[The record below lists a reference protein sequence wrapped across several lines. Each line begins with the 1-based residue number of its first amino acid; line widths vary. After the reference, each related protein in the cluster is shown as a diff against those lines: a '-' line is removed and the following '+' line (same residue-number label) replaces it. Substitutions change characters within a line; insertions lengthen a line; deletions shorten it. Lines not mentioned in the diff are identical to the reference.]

1 MRFGASPALPWGRNK
16 RSPADCQPARHEG
29 ILGATVEN
37 NPSLFADAALESPAD
52 LALALAL
59 PAAIGHF
66 DELHGRTSGKT
77 PATPAASQSRS
88 QTQQAAFQ
96 PAGANVAAAQA
107 PGSSARAS
115 PYPPGSNAAPA
126 PTLAPSW
133 SRFFNY
139 LGGKG
144 IDDLNHRTA
153 NLHRQIR
160 DNGVTYNVYADANGP
175 QRPWSLDLF
184 PMILSTRDWAQIE
197 IGIRQRARLLDR
209 IMADVYGPQ
218 QLLTLGLLP
227 PALVLGHPGYLRAMH
242 GVMPAGGTFLHIAA
256 FDLARGPDGRWWV
269 VSQSAQAPSG
279 LGYLLENR
287 RTISRLFPQAFREMK
302 VQRLAASYKALI
314 DGMQAMSPAGPRR
327 EDSRIVLL
335 TPGPYNETYF
345 EHAYLARY
353 LGLTLVEGSD
363 LLVRDNKLYLK
374 TLQGLEPVHGLLKR
388 LDDEFLDPLELRS
401 DSTLGVP
408 GLLQV
413 IRAGN
418 VLVANAPGSAF
429 LESSALL
436 GFLPALSRHL
446 LGQPLALPSLA
457 TWWCGE
463 QVALQ
468 QALPRLKDFV
478 IKGTYPGSGIESVI
492 AQTLPA
498 RELKDWAGRLMRRS
512 DDYTLQAYMP
522 LSQTPTWH
530 GERVAPRS
538 AMLRVF
544 AVSDGAG
551 SWQVLPGGMA
561 RLAGVNDKIASMQ
574 QGGSSADVWVAA
586 EPEPSSRT
594 ATTGVAG
601 KKAAAGEPVTELG
614 ARGWATT
621 LARHKPPVTS
631 RAAENLFWLG
641 RYTERT
647 ENSIRLAQLTLQS
660 LSGEDQSSQPLLAWL
675 SELVIK
681 NGLVLDSVPSAT
693 QARRVF
699 ERSLIGGLADT
710 DQAASVG
717 YNLRALKGAASAVR
731 ERLSQEQWH
740 VIVRAEADFFRRCE
754 AFSGADHP
762 ASEALEYNS
771 VEALR
776 TLESASGFLAAMTG
790 AQTDRM
796 TRDDGWRLLSTGR
809 HIERLNTLAAS
820 LILGFETG
828 AVHDE
833 GGFDAIIAL
842 FDSTI
847 TFHAQYQQQ
856 RDVPALLDLLVL
868 DRDNPRSLGWVTQT
882 LRDRLARLAQNTVG
896 APQPAPDL
904 TPGLPDPGSWL
915 LADLCAH
922 AAGAPEKRPYDL
934 LLTQLEQCCSAA
946 FELSDAISRR
956 YFSHA
961 AAGEHSLGA

>member
-1 MRFGASPALPWGRNK
+1 M
-16 RSPADCQPARHEG
+16 
-29 ILGATVEN
+29 EN
-37 NPSLFADAALESPAD
+37 NPSLFAAAALESAVD
-52 LALALAL
+52 LAVALAQ
-59 PAAIGHF
+59 PATVGHF
-66 DELHGRTSGKT
+66 DELHGRTLDKPSAAPSQSQQQNQSSLHLAGAT
-77 PATPAASQSRS
+77 PATAAPPAANPA
-88 QTQQAAFQ
+88 TPQ
-96 PAGANVAAAQA
+96 PA
-107 PGSSARAS
+107 RLAS
-115 PYPPGSNAAPA
+115 D
-126 PTLAPSW
+126 W
-133 SRFFNY
+133 QRFFNF
-139 LGGKG
+139 LGRDGF
-144 IDDLNHRTA
+144 DDLSHRTA

-184 PMILSTRDWAQIE
+184 PLLLSAQDWAHIAT
-197 IGIRQRARLLDR
+197 GITQRARLLDR

-218 QLLTLGLLP
+218 QLLSLGLLP
-227 PALVLGHPGYLRAMH
+227 TALVQGHPGYLRAMH
-242 GVMPAGGTFLHIAA
+242 GVQPAGGTFLHIAA

-269 VSQSAQAPSG
+269 VSQRTQAPSG

-287 RTISRLFPQAFREMK
+287 LTISRLFPQAFREMK
-302 VQRLAASYKALI
+302 VQALAASYKALI
-314 DGMQAMSPAGPRR
+314 DGMKAHSPAGARG

-446 LGQPLALPSLA
+446 LDEPLALPSLA

-463 QVALQ
+463 QAALQ
-468 QALPRLKDFV
+468 EVLPLLKDCV
-478 IKGTYPGSGIESVI
+478 IKGTYPDSGMESVI
-492 AQTLPA
+492 AQTLST
-498 RELKDWAGRLMRRS
+498 RELDEWAGRLVRRS
-512 DDYTLQAYMP
+512 DDYTVQAYLP

-530 GERVAPRS
+530 ANRLAPRS

-544 AVSDGAG
+544 AVADGHG
-551 SWQVLPGGMA
+551 DWQVLPGGLA
-561 RLAGVNDKIASMQ
+561 RLAGPKDKIASMQ
-574 QGGSSADVWVAA
+574 QGGSSADVWALAETSAPAGSTNTRSSGGKKSPVAEAHA
-586 EPEPSSRT
+586 EP
-594 ATTGVAG
+594 
-601 KKAAAGEPVTELG
+601 G
-614 ARGWATT
+614 APAQPIH
-621 LARHKPPVTS
+621 LARHKAPVTS

-647 ENSIRLAQLTLQS
+647 ENAIRLAQLTLQS
-660 LSGEDQSSQPLLAWL
+660 LSGEDQSSEPLLAWL
-675 SELVIK
+675 SELAVK
-681 NGLVLDSVPSAT
+681 NGLVLDTVPPAT

-699 ERSLIGGLADT
+699 ERSLIASLADT
-710 DQAASVG
+710 EQAASVG

-740 VIVRAEADFFRRCE
+740 VIVRAEEDFFRRCE
-754 AFSGADHP
+754 SFTGPDHP
-762 ASEALEYNS
+762 VTQALEYSS

-776 TLESASGFLAAMTG
+776 ALESASSFLAAMTG

-809 HIERLNTLAAS
+809 HIERLNTLAAA
-820 LILGFETG
+820 LIVGFETG

-833 GGFDAIIAL
+833 GGFGAIVAL

-856 RDVPALLDLLVL
+856 RDVAALLDLLVL
-868 DRDNPRSLGWVTQT
+868 DRDNPRSLGWVAQT
-882 LRDRLARLAQNTVG
+882 LRGRLARLAENTVG
-896 APQPAPDL
+896 APQPVPDL
-904 TPGLPDPGSWL
+904 TPGLPDPGSWQ
-915 LADLCAH
+915 LADLCA
-922 AAGAPEKRPYDL
+922 PYEGL
-934 LLTQLEQCCSAA
+934 LAQLGQCCHAA
-946 FELSDAISRR
+946 FELSDTLSRR
-956 YFSHA
+956 YFSHVA
-961 AAGEHSLGA
+961 ADEHSLGA